1 MFVAVD
7 SNLWNVEGFCNGKE
21 TFEEFA
27 ERIVMHYE
35 NDLTDLKFAAII
47 PHKIKI
53 VKDEQ

>member
-7 SNLWNVEGFCNGKE
+7 SNLWNVEGFCNGEE